1 MRLCVVGIIVLCG
14 LWGWENMGA
23 QVVTIS
29 GDRADYA
36 GKSIHITVPGNP
48 FLDIPLAAKTVICDQ
63 NGAFTTEIETCGETF
78 IRLATSVYD
87 ASLYAEPGNNYHVQ
101 LPVYKELAYSERISP
116 FFEPYKVPLRVAGNP
131 HDLNHEIYRFDSLFF
146 QINEQLIHARR
157 MGAEPRVDSLIG
169 ALKAEFK
176 QGLSPWFDDYQKYK
190 SGVLKLNSGRTRLEE
205 ISRDYLGVRVNEK
218 HPAYMELFGAMFK
231 DFLVY
236 YDRTREGKGIRYNIN
251 RTHDL
256 DSLRFI
262 ISGHPAVT
270 NDTLA
275 DLILLQEL
283 PTLFYRGDFHKEAI
297 LILFDSLAATALSP
311 VYGKYAKQIRDKLSS
326 LITGYPPPP
335 FSLADTNGETYTP
348 SDFQG
353 KYLYLMFAT
362 PDHYGCMMEYPYLQ
376 FYLEKHKAYLEVVTI
391 MVAEEKEQVK
401 AFMVRNQYGWKALYY
416 NEQITL
422 LSDYLVKAFPVAYLI
437 GPDGKL
443 ILSPAPLPSDGFEQ
457 QLFRIMRSRGDI

>member
-1 MRLCVVGIIVLCG
+1 MRVCAVGIFVLCG
-14 LWGWENMGA
+14 LWAWENLGA
-23 QVVTIS
+23 QLVTIS
-29 GDRADYA
+29 GERPDYA
-36 GKSIHITVPGNP
+36 GRSIQISVPGNP
-48 FLDIPLAAKTVICDQ
+48 FLDIPLATTTVVCDQ
-63 NGAFTTEIETCGETF
+63 NGAFTTEIETFGETF

-87 ASLYAEPGNNYHVQ
+87 ASLYVEPGNKYQVQ
-101 LPVYKELAYSERISP
+101 LPVYKDLAYSERISP
-116 FFEPYKVPLRVAGNP
+116 FFEPYKIPLRVTGHP
-131 HDLNHEIYRFDSLFF
+131 RDLNHEIYRFDSLFL
-146 QINEQLIHARR
+146 QINEQLIHSRR
-157 MGAEPRVDSLIG
+157 MGEESVADSLIG
-169 ALKAEFK
+169 VLTADFT
-176 QGLSPWFDDYQKYK
+176 QGLSPWFDSYQKYK
-190 SGVLKLNSGRTRLEE
+190 SGVLKLNSGRTGLEE
-205 ISRDYLGVRVNEK
+205 ISRDYLGIRVNER

-236 YDRTREGKGIRYNIN
+236 YDRTQEGKGIRYNIN
-251 RTHDL
+251 RTHNL
-256 DSLRFI
+256 DSLRSI

-297 LILFDSLAATALSP
+297 LILFDSLEATALSP

-326 LITGYPPPP
+326 LITGYPPPR

-353 KYLYLMFAT
+353 KYLYMMFAT

-376 FYLEKHKAYLEVVTI
+376 SYFEKHKAYLEVVTI
-391 MVAEEKEQVK
+391 MVAEKEEEVK
-401 AFMVRNQYGWKALYY
+401 AFMERNQYGWKALFY
-416 NEQITL
+416 NEQISL
-422 LSDYLVKAFPVAYLI
+422 LGDYLVKAFPVAYLM